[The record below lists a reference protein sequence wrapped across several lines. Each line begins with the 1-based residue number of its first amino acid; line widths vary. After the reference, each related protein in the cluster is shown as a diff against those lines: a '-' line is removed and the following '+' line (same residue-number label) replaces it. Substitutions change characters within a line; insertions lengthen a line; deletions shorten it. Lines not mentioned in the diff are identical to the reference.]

1 MLSILAWVGVLIVTV
16 SSTGLLLSRDW
27 RWDIGFL
34 AAQYVGVG
42 LLVAQHWPVGMA
54 AVKLVTGWMTTA
66 AIAMTLTSLP
76 VPEEPE
82 QGFWPE
88 GRTFRV
94 FLVGVVLVVTL
105 AATPRVQSVISG
117 IGAPV
122 VAGTIILAGV
132 GLLQL
137 GTSAQVLRVVVA
149 LLTVLAGFE
158 VLYAALETSILVA
171 ALLAVVNL
179 GIGLVG
185 AYLLNAS
192 APEEQGL

>member
-94 FLVGVVLVVTL
+94 FLVGVVLVV
-105 AATPRVQSVISG
+105 AMAVTPRVQSVISG

>member
-1 MLSILAWVGVLIVTV
+1 MLSILAWVGVLVVIV
-16 SSTGLLLSRDW
+16 SSTGLLLSRQW

-34 AAQYVGVG
+34 SVQYVGVA
-42 LLVAQHWPVGMA
+42 LLVLQHWPIGMA

-66 AIAMTLTSLP
+66 AIAMTLTALP
-76 VPEEPE
+76 PHEEPDQE
-82 QGFWPE
+82 FWPQ
-88 GRTFRV
+88 GRTFRL
-94 FLVGVVLVVTL
+94 FLVGVVLVVAL
-105 AATPRVQSVISG
+105 AATPRVQASLSG

-137 GTSAQVLRVVVA
+137 GTSAEILRVVVA

-158 VLYAALETSILVA
+158 VLYAALESSILVA
-171 ALLAVVNL
+171 ALLAVVTL

-192 APEEQGL
+192 VPEEQGL

>member
-76 VPEEPE
+76 VAEEPE

-94 FLVGVVLVVTL
+94 FLVGVVLVVAL